1 MTTLL
6 PILVPVLGA
15 LAIGLAVRSRK
26 RKNTKENLTGPPGGI
41 PAFRIVTLGLQGSGK
56 TLLLTG
62 IYRRLQTPGDRGFYL
77 RVPHEQLIELNRWYR
92 KAADVT
98 EEWPRGTTRGEL
110 REFEFSVMTQVGAD
124 AEPVVKLGYLEYP
137 GELLTDPD
145 APGSTAQATLLKAIA
160 GADALVGI
168 IDGFRLLQAHNGD
181 QRGQLMLEASLDAM
195 INAMLPVRS
204 PIVFVITKWDLLDHL
219 HPDENERL
227 RMVRERLMDTPGF
240 ADLVKV
246 HSARRIVRLIPVTAV
261 GHDFAEYRD
270 GAVRKNP
277 GGRFLPSNVEAALSV
292 VVPDILRQTEMSL
305 DHATRAELLAA
316 AQRRVRMG
324 PGEAL
329 RTLGTYVTGKAARI
343 LLSSVGAGLVAE
355 SGLSLL
361 LDTLG
366 PRGYDPAEHSARLA
380 RLGEADR
387 RAEEFVQARRRV
399 VGELQRQV
407 AVLEAKLP
415 DSRLGGDRWGDW

>member
-1 MTTLL
+1 
-6 PILVPVLGA
+6 VAG
-15 LAIGLAVRSRK
+15 GRGDSAV
-26 RKNTKENLTGPPGGI
+26 
-41 PAFRIVTLGLQGSGK
+41 
-56 TLLLTG
+56 
-62 IYRRLQTPGDRGFYL
+62 
-77 RVPHEQLIELNRWYR
+77 
-92 KAADVT
+92 
-98 EEWPRGTTRGEL
+98 
-110 REFEFSVMTQVGAD
+110 
-124 AEPVVKLGYLEYP
+124 LEYP

-240 ADLVKV
+240 RRPGQGPQRPADRAADPG
-246 HSARRIVRLIPVTAV
+246 HRRR
-261 GHDFAEYRD
+261 HDFAEYRD

-324 PGEAL
+324 RARRCGRSA
-329 RTLGTYVTGKAARI
+329 RTSRGRPRGSCSPR
-343 LLSSVGAGLVAE
+343 SVRVLVAE